1 MRPSDAPPPVDPLR
15 EAGGGPLDEELLAVN
30 LYTGRPL
37 AEEGGAAMPTAAQL
51 GLEPP
56 RYCGACGR
64 RMVVQI
70 EPNGW
75 WATCSRHGFVEAAE
89 LERR

>member
-1 MRPSDAPPPVDPLR
+1 MRLS
-15 EAGGGPLDEELLAVN
+15 EGGPLDESSLAFN
-30 LYTGRPL
+30 LYTSRPL
-37 AEEGGAAMPTAAQL
+37 DGELGTELPAAAGL

-75 WATCSRHGFVEAAE
+75 WAKCSRHGVVDAAE